1 MPCIE
6 NIWLFYSHY
15 NDLNT
20 YSITCQMSTI
30 TTLVLSGGA
39 YNGLIELGVLRRLSD
54 KGAYDINT
62 IERIH
67 GTSVGGFIAVLLALK
82 MDWGDLI
89 EYFVE
94 RPWHKLL
101 SINPIELYTK
111 RGAFDKQFFIS
122 ALSPLFAAKGLDIAT
137 ISLGEFQFYSNIEL
151 YFYAIKLS
159 TFEVC
164 EICDPD
170 MLLIDAVT
178 MTCCMPIVFRPV
190 LYKDEY
196 YIDGGIA
203 SNYPLREAMSH
214 FPDADGVAKN
224 APDPDHILGI
234 AFDLGTTTTDP
245 INENSNIMEYIYC
258 LFTKIST
265 IHEFNNVEIGTIPNE
280 VVIKCTAMNAT
291 DGYDAL
297 FKRDKR
303 EELVKQGERI
313 ADEWLT
319 TSSPLL

>member
-1 MPCIE
+1 
-6 NIWLFYSHY
+6 
-15 NDLNT
+15 
-20 YSITCQMSTI
+20 MSAI

-39 YNGLIELGVLRRLSD
+39 YNGLIELGVLRRLSEKGFVEID
-54 KGAYDINT
+54 KV
-62 IERIH
+62 ERIY

-82 MDWGDLI
+82 MDWSDLV

-122 ALSPLFAAKGLDIAT
+122 ALTPLFAAKGLDIET
-137 ISLGEFQFYSNIEL
+137 ISLGEFQLYSNIEL
-151 YFYAIKLS
+151 YLYAIKLS

-164 EICDPD
+164 EICDLD
-170 MLLIDAVT
+170 MLLIDAIT

-190 LYKDEY
+190 PYKDDY

-203 SNYPLREAMSH
+203 VNYPLREAIAKNA
-214 FPDADGVAKN
+214 PDADGVTKN
-224 APDPDHILGI
+224 APDADTDVSKILGI
-234 AFDLGTTTTDP
+234 RFDLSSKSSE

-258 LFTKIST
+258 LFNKIST
-265 IHEFNNVEIGTIPNE
+265 IRKFNNVKFGTIPNE
-280 VVIKCTAMNAT
+280 VVIKCTGMNAT

-303 EELVKQGERI
+303 DEIVKYGEKV

-319 TSSPLL
+319 ARASTS

>member
-1 MPCIE
+1 
-6 NIWLFYSHY
+6 
-15 NDLNT
+15 
-20 YSITCQMSTI
+20 MSTI
-30 TTLVLSGGA
+30 NTLVLSGGA
-39 YNGLIELGVLRRLSD
+39 YNGLIELGVLRRLSE
-54 KGAYDINT
+54 KGFYDIST

-67 GTSVGGFIAVLLALK
+67 GTSIGGFIAVLLALK
-82 MDWGDLI
+82 MDWVDLV

-111 RGAFDKQFFIS
+111 KGAFDKQFFIS
-122 ALSPLFAAKGLDIAT
+122 ALSPLFAAKGLDITT
-137 ISLGEFQFYSNIEL
+137 ISLCEFQLYSNIEL
-151 YFYAIKLS
+151 YFYAIKFS

-164 EICDPD
+164 EISDPD
-170 MLLIDAVT
+170 LTLIDAIT
-178 MTCCMPIVFRPV
+178 MTCCMPIAFRPV
-190 LYKDEY
+190 LYNGEY

-203 SNYPLREAMSH
+203 SNYPLMEALNS
-214 FPDADGVAKN
+214 PDAKT
-224 APDPDHILGI
+224 PDHILGI

-258 LFTKIST
+258 LFNKIST
-265 IHEFNNVEIGTIPNE
+265 IRKFNNVKFGTIPNE
-280 VVIKCTAMNAT
+280 IVIRCAAMNAT

-303 EELVKQGERI
+303 EELIKQGERI

-319 TSSPLL
+319 GR

>member
-1 MPCIE
+1 M
-6 NIWLFYSHY
+6 
-15 NDLNT
+15 
-20 YSITCQMSTI
+20 MSTI
-30 TTLVLSGGA
+30 STLVLSGGA
-39 YNGLIELGVLRRLSD
+39 YNGLIELGVLRRLSEKGFFEID
-54 KGAYDINT
+54 KV
-62 IERIH
+62 ERIY

-82 MDWGDLI
+82 MDWGDLV

-122 ALSPLFAAKGLDIAT
+122 ALTPLFAAKGLDIES
-137 ISLGEFQFYSNIEL
+137 ISLGEFQLYSNIEL

-164 EICDPD
+164 EISEPD

-190 LYKDEY
+190 PYKDDY

-203 SNYPLREAMSH
+203 VNYPLREAIEAEN
-214 FPDADGVAKN
+214 ADVSK
-224 APDPDHILGI
+224 IIGI
-234 AFDLGTTTTDP
+234 RFDLGSKSSE

-258 LFTKIST
+258 LFMKIST
-265 IHEFNNVEIGTIPNE
+265 IREFNTVEYGTIQNE
-280 VVIKCTAMNAT
+280 VVIKCEGMNT
-291 DGYDAL
+291 TEGYDVL

-303 EELVKQGERI
+303 EEMVKYGEKV
-313 ADEWLT
+313 ADEWLAA
-319 TSSPLL
+319 TSPIF

>member
-1 MPCIE
+1 
-6 NIWLFYSHY
+6 
-15 NDLNT
+15 
-20 YSITCQMSTI
+20 MSTI
-30 TTLVLSGGA
+30 NSLVISGGA
-39 YNGLIELGVLRRLSD
+39 YNGLIELGVLQRLSD
-54 KGAYDINT
+54 KASFDINT

-82 MDWGDLI
+82 MDWTDLV

-101 SINPIELYTK
+101 SINPIEVYTK
-111 RGAFDKQFFIS
+111 KGAFDKQFFIS
-122 ALSPLFAAKGLDIAT
+122 ALSPLFAAKGLDIVT
-137 ISLGEFQFYSNIEL
+137 ISLREFKDYSNIDV

-164 EICDPD
+164 EISSESHPE
-170 MLLIDAVT
+170 MHLIDAVS

-190 LYKDEY
+190 IYKGEY

-214 FPDADGVAKN
+214 LPDADGVAKN
-224 APDPDHILGI
+224 APDADVSKILGI
-234 AFDLGTTTTDP
+234 RFDLGGSTRE

-258 LFTKIST
+258 LFNKIST
-265 IHEFNNVEIGTIPNE
+265 IREFNSVKIGTIPNE
-280 VVIKCTAMNAT
+280 VVIRCDGMNAT
-291 DGYDAL
+291 DGYDTL

-303 EELVKQGERI
+303 EEMVKRGERI
-313 ADEWLT
+313 ADEWLMART
-319 TSSPLL
+319 VVSPIL

>member
-1 MPCIE
+1 M
-6 NIWLFYSHY
+6 
-15 NDLNT
+15 T
-20 YSITCQMSTI
+20 TI

-39 YNGLIELGVLRRLSD
+39 YNGLIELGVLRRLFD
-54 KGAYDINT
+54 NGMFDIST

-67 GTSVGGFIAVLLALK
+67 GTSIGGFIAVLLALK
-82 MDWGDLI
+82 MDWVDLV

-111 RGAFDKQFFIS
+111 KGAFDKQFFIS
-122 ALSPLFAAKGLDIAT
+122 ALTPLFAAKGLDIGT
-137 ISLGEFQFYSNIEL
+137 ISLGEFQLYSNIEL
-151 YFYAIKLS
+151 YFYAIKFS

-164 EICDPD
+164 EISDPD
-170 MLLIDAVT
+170 LPLIDAIT

-190 LYKDEY
+190 MYKGEY

-203 SNYPLREAMSH
+203 SNYPLREAIAARNA
-214 FPDADGVAKN
+214 PDADA
-224 APDPDHILGI
+224 DDILGI

-258 LFTKIST
+258 LFNKIST
-265 IHEFNNVEIGTIPNE
+265 IREFNNVKFGTIPNE
-280 VVIKCTAMNAT
+280 IVIRCAAMNAT

-303 EELVKQGERI
+303 EELIKQGERL
-313 ADEWLT
+313 ANEWLT
-319 TSSPLL
+319 ARTTSPIL

>member
-1 MPCIE
+1 M
-6 NIWLFYSHY
+6 
-15 NDLNT
+15 T
-20 YSITCQMSTI
+20 KI

-39 YNGLIELGVLRRLSD
+39 YNGLIELGVLMRLSEN
-54 KGAYDINT
+54 GVFDINKV
-62 IERIH
+62 ERIH

-82 MDWGDLI
+82 MDWSDLV

-122 ALSPLFAAKGLDIAT
+122 ALTPLFAAKGLNIET
-137 ISLGEFQFYSNIEL
+137 ISLGEFQQYSQIKL

-159 TFEVC
+159 TFEACV
-164 EICDPD
+164 ISDKD
-170 MLLIDAVT
+170 MLLIDAIT

-190 LYKDEY
+190 LYKDDY

-203 SNYPLREAMSH
+203 VNYPLREAI
-214 FPDADGVAKN
+214 N
-224 APDPDHILGI
+224 APDTGDVSKILGI
-234 AFDLGTTTTDP
+234 RFDLGSKTTD

-258 LFTKIST
+258 LFNKIST
-265 IHEFNNVEIGTIPNE
+265 IREFNTVEYGTIQNE
-280 VVIKCTAMNAT
+280 VVIKCEGMNAT
-291 DGYDAL
+291 DGYDVL

-303 EELVKQGERI
+303 EEMVKYGEKV
-313 ADEWLT
+313 ADKWLASRT
-319 TSSPLL
+319 ACPTL

>member
-1 MPCIE
+1 
-6 NIWLFYSHY
+6 
-15 NDLNT
+15 
-20 YSITCQMSTI
+20 MSTI

-39 YNGLIELGVLRRLSD
+39 YNGLIELGVLRRLSE
-54 KGAYDINT
+54 KSAFDIDT

-67 GTSVGGFIAVLLALK
+67 GTSIGGFIAVLLALK
-82 MDWGDLI
+82 MDWSDLV

-111 RGAFDKQFFIS
+111 KGAFDKQFFIS
-122 ALSPLFAAKGLDIAT
+122 ALTPVFAAKGLDITT
-137 ISLGEFQFYSNIEL
+137 ISLGEFQLYSNIEL
-151 YFYAIKLS
+151 YFYAIKFS

-164 EICDPD
+164 EISDHDLP
-170 MLLIDAVT
+170 LIDAIT

-190 LYKDEY
+190 VYKGEY

-203 SNYPLREAMSH
+203 SNYPLREAI
-214 FPDADGVAKN
+214 AAKN
-224 APDPDHILGI
+224 APDATLDCILGI

-258 LFTKIST
+258 LFNKIST
-265 IHEFNNVEIGTIPNE
+265 IREFNNVKFGTIPNE
-280 VVIKCTAMNAT
+280 IVIRCAGMNAT

-303 EELVKQGERI
+303 EELIKQGERL

-319 TSSPLL
+319 GR

>member
-1 MPCIE
+1 
-6 NIWLFYSHY
+6 
-15 NDLNT
+15 
-20 YSITCQMSTI
+20 MSTI
-30 TTLVLSGGA
+30 NTLVLSGGA
-39 YNGLIELGVLRRLSD
+39 YNGLIELGVLRRLSE
-54 KGAYDINT
+54 KAAFDINT

-67 GTSVGGFIAVLLALK
+67 GTSIGGFIAVLLALK

-111 RGAFDKQFFIS
+111 KGAFDKQFFIS
-122 ALSPLFAAKGLDIAT
+122 ALSPLFASKGLDIAT
-137 ISLGEFQFYSNIEL
+137 ISLCEFQLYSHIEL

-164 EICDPD
+164 EISDKD
-170 MLLIDAVT
+170 ILLIDAVT

-190 LYKDEY
+190 MHKGEY

-203 SNYPLREAMSH
+203 CNYPLREVINA
-214 FPDADGVAKN
+214 PDADVSK
-224 APDPDHILGI
+224 ILGI
-234 AFDLGTTTTDP
+234 TFDLGTTTTDP

-258 LFTKIST
+258 LFNKIST
-265 IHEFNNVEIGTIPNE
+265 IREFNNVELGTIPNE
-280 VVIKCTAMNAT
+280 VVIRCDAMNAT

-303 EELVKQGERI
+303 EEMVKQGERVG
-313 ADEWLT
+313 DEWL
-319 TSSPLL
+319 LLARTATGPIL

>member
-1 MPCIE
+1 MTKI
-6 NIWLFYSHY
+6 N
-15 NDLNT
+15 
-20 YSITCQMSTI
+20 
-30 TTLVLSGGA
+30 TLVLSGGA
-39 YNGLIELGVLRRLSD
+39 YNGLIELGVLRQLSE
-54 KGAYDINT
+54 KEFYDINA

-82 MDWGDLI
+82 MDWNDLV

-111 RGAFDKQFFIS
+111 KGAFDKQFFIS
-122 ALSPLFAAKGLDIAT
+122 ALTPLFAAKGLDIGT
-137 ISLGEFQFYSNIEL
+137 ISLGEFQLYSNIEL

-164 EICDPD
+164 EILDHDLP
-170 MLLIDAVT
+170 LIDAIT

-190 LYKDEY
+190 MYKGEY

-203 SNYPLREAMSH
+203 SNYPLREAIAARNA
-214 FPDADGVAKN
+214 PDADA
-224 APDPDHILGI
+224 DDILGI

-258 LFTKIST
+258 LFNKIST
-265 IHEFNNVEIGTIPNE
+265 IREFNNIKFGTIPNE
-280 VVIKCTAMNAT
+280 IVIRCAAMNAT

-303 EELVKQGERI
+303 EELIKQGERL

-319 TSSPLL
+319 TRTTSPIL

>member
-1 MPCIE
+1 MTAI
-6 NIWLFYSHY
+6 N
-15 NDLNT
+15 
-20 YSITCQMSTI
+20 
-30 TTLVLSGGA
+30 TLVLSGGA
-39 YNGLIELGVLRRLSD
+39 YNGLIELGVLRCLSD
-54 KGAYDINT
+54 KAAFDINT

-82 MDWGDLI
+82 MDWGDLV

-137 ISLGEFQFYSNIEL
+137 ISLGEFQLYSNIEL

-164 EICDPD
+164 EISDPD

-190 LYKDEY
+190 LYKEEY

-203 SNYPLREAMSH
+203 VNYPLREAI
-214 FPDADGVAKN
+214 AKN
-224 APDPDHILGI
+224 APDADDDVSKILGI
-234 AFDLGTTTTDP
+234 RFDLGNKSD

-258 LFTKIST
+258 LFNKIST
-265 IHEFNNVEIGTIPNE
+265 IREFNNVEIGTIPNE

-303 EELVKQGERI
+303 EEMVKHGERV

-319 TSSPLL
+319 AASCPTL

>member
-1 MPCIE
+1 MTTI
-6 NIWLFYSHY
+6 
-15 NDLNT
+15 NT
-20 YSITCQMSTI
+20 LII
-30 TTLVLSGGA
+30 SGGA

-54 KGAYDINT
+54 KGGYDINT

-82 MDWGDLI
+82 MDWGDLV

-122 ALSPLFAAKGLDIAT
+122 ALSPLFAAKGLDVST
-137 ISLGEFQFYSNIEL
+137 ISLGEFQLYSHIEL

-203 SNYPLREAMSH
+203 ANYPLREAI
-214 FPDADGVAKN
+214 AKN
-224 APDPDHILGI
+224 APDANGVAINAPDASEILGI
-234 AFDLGTTTTDP
+234 RFDLSSESSE

-258 LFTKIST
+258 LFNKIST
-265 IHEFNNVEIGTIPNE
+265 IREFNNIEIGTIPNE

-303 EELVKQGERI
+303 EEMVKQGERI
-313 ADEWLT
+313 ADEWLMARAA
-319 TSSPLL
+319 TSPIL

>member
-1 MPCIE
+1 M
-6 NIWLFYSHY
+6 
-15 NDLNT
+15 T
-20 YSITCQMSTI
+20 TI
-30 TTLVLSGGA
+30 KTLVISGGA

-54 KGAYDINT
+54 KGIFDINT

-82 MDWGDLI
+82 MDWGDLV

-122 ALSPLFAAKGLDIAT
+122 ALSPLFAAKGLDVAT
-137 ISLGEFQFYSNIEL
+137 ISLGEFQLYSHIEL
-151 YFYAIKLS
+151 FFYAIKLS
-159 TFEVC
+159 SFEVC

-190 LYKDEY
+190 PYKDDY

-203 SNYPLREAMSH
+203 VNYPLREAI
-214 FPDADGVAKN
+214 DAKN
-224 APDPDHILGI
+224 ADVSKILGI
-234 AFDLGTTTTDP
+234 RFDLGNTLSTN
-245 INENSNIMEYIYC
+245 INDNSNIAEYIYC
-258 LFTKIST
+258 LFMKISN
-265 IHEFNNVEIGTIPNE
+265 IREFNNVEIGTIPNE

-303 EELVKQGERI
+303 EEMVKQGERI
-313 ADEWLT
+313 SDEWLT
-319 TSSPLL
+319 ARMPTCPTL